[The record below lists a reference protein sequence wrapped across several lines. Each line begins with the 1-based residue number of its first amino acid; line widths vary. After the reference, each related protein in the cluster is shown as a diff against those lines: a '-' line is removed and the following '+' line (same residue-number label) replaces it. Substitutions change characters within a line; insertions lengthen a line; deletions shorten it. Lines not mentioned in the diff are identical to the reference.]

1 MKTGLLA
8 QLENM
13 NCKRAKEVG
22 MLALGTLTSV
32 LIIPAVAGVRLNH
45 SPSLP
50 VGLYMVTSDRRA
62 DLVEFCPTEPYAS
75 LAIQRGYRGEGSCPD
90 RGAPLMKPVAAH
102 PGDFVEISSHGFVVN
117 GKALP
122 NSAPLNVDTN
132 GRSLQHW
139 PFGKYRVETGTVWVI
154 SSYNRR
160 SFDSRYFGPVP
171 TISIRGRVRPLLTL
185 R

>member
-8 QLENM
+8 QLENTDR
-13 NCKRAKEVG
+13 KRAKKLG

-32 LIIPAVAGVRLNH
+32 LIIPAFAGIRLNY

-50 VGLYMVTSDRRA
+50 VGLYVVTSDRSS
-62 DLVEFCPTEPYAS
+62 DLIEFCPTGPYAS
-75 LAIQRGYRGEGSCPD
+75 LAANRGYRNEGNCPD
-90 RGAPLMKPVAAH
+90 GGAPLMKPIAAQ
-102 PGDFVEISSHGFVVN
+102 PGDTVEISSRGFVVN
-117 GKALP
+117 GNALP
-122 NSAPLNVDTN
+122 NSAPLNVDTD

-160 SFDSRYFGPVP
+160 SFYSRYFGSV
-171 TISIRGRVRPLLTL
+171 TVNRIRHHLRVLLT

>member
-1 MKTGLLA
+1 MKAGLLA
-8 QLENM
+8 RPKTTDRRLAR
-13 NCKRAKEVG
+13 KVG
-22 MLALGTLTSV
+22 LLALGTLGCILMV
-32 LIIPAVAGVRLNH
+32 PAIAGVRLND

-50 VGLYMVTSDRRA
+50 IGLYVVTSDRSA

-75 LAIQRGYRGEGSCPD
+75 LAAERGYRSEGSCPD
-90 RGAPLMKPVAAH
+90 GGAPLMKPIVAQ
-102 PGDFVEISSHGFVVN
+102 PGDTVDISSRNFAVN

-122 NSAPLNVDTN
+122 NSAPLNVDTE

-160 SFDSRYFGPVP
+160 SFDSRYFGPVRKNR
-171 TISIRGRVRPLLTL
+171 IRHHLRALLT

>member
-8 QLENM
+8 QLENT
-13 NCKRAKEVG
+13 NRKRAKKLG
-22 MLALGTLTSV
+22 MLALGTLIPV
-32 LIIPAVAGVRLNH
+32 LIIPAIAGVRLNY

-50 VGLYMVTSDRRA
+50 VGLYMVTSDRSA
-62 DLVEFCPTEPYAS
+62 DLVEFCPTEPSAS
-75 LAIQRGYRGEGSCPD
+75 LAAERGYRSVGSCPD
-90 RGAPLMKPVAAH
+90 GGAPLMKPIAAQ
-102 PGDFVEISSHGFVVN
+102 PGDTVEFSSRGFAVN

-122 NSAPLNVDTN
+122 NSAPLSVDTD

-139 PFGKYRVETGTVWVI
+139 PFGKYTVKSGAVWVI

-160 SFDSRYFGPVP
+160 SFDSRYFGPVKGNR
-171 TISIRGRVRPLLTL
+171 IRHHLRALLT

>member
-1 MKTGLLA
+1 
-8 QLENM
+8 
-13 NCKRAKEVG
+13 

-32 LIIPAVAGVRLNH
+32 LIIPAITGVRLNY

-50 VGLYMVTSDRRA
+50 VGLYMVASDPRA

-75 LAIQRGYRGEGSCPD
+75 LATERGYRSEGSCPD
-90 RGAPLMKPVAAH
+90 GGAPLMKPIAAQ
-102 PGDFVEISSHGFVVN
+102 PGDMVEISSRGFVVN
-117 GKALP
+117 GKALQ
-122 NSAPLNVDTN
+122 NSAPLNVDTE

-139 PFGKYRVETGTVWVI
+139 PFGKYRVETATVWVI

-160 SFDSRYFGPVP
+160 SFDSRYFGPIP
-171 TISIRGRVRPLLTL
+171 TISIRERIRPLLTL

>member
-1 MKTGLLA
+1 MKAGLLA
-8 QLENM
+8 RLRTTDRR
-13 NCKRAKEVG
+13 RARKVG
-22 MLALGTLTSV
+22 LLALGTLGCMLMV
-32 LIIPAVAGVRLNH
+32 PAIAGIRLND

-50 VGLYMVTSDRRA
+50 VGLYVVTSDRSA

-75 LAIQRGYRGEGSCPD
+75 LSAERGYRSGGSCPD
-90 RGAPLMKPVAAH
+90 GGAPLMKPIVAQ
-102 PGDFVEISSHGFVVN
+102 PGDMVEISSHGFAVN
-117 GKALP
+117 GNALP
-122 NSAPLNVDTN
+122 NSVPLNVDTE

-160 SFDSRYFGPVP
+160 SFDSRYFGPVGENR
-171 TISIRGRVRPLLTL
+171 IRHHLRALLT